1 MMWTRSLSTTNMT
14 KRINVVMPTTTIR
27 TIDRMVRPGQR
38 SEFITRAV
46 EHYVAT
52 QSAAAIQRL
61 LEVTAVR
68 DRDLDQQVAE
78 DWFEVDQQSWQHID
92 QQANSSKPPIRSGA
106 KSTSRR

>member
-1 MMWTRSLSTTNMT
+1 MT
-14 KRINVVMPTTTIR
+14 KRINVIMPATTIR

-52 QSAAAIQRL
+52 QSAEAIRKL
-61 LEVTAVR
+61 LEMTAAR
-68 DRDLDQQVAE
+68 DRDLDQQVTV
-78 DWFEVDQQSWQHID
+78 DWHDVDQQSWQHID
-92 QQANSSKPPIRSGA
+92 QQPDRPSKPPIRKGA

>member
-1 MMWTRSLSTTNMT
+1 MT
-14 KRINVVMPTTTIR
+14 KRINVIMPTDTVR

-52 QSAAAIQRL
+52 QGAEAIQKL

-68 DRDLDQQVAE
+68 DRDLDQQVAV
-78 DWFEVDQQSWQHID
+78 DWFEVDLQAWQHID
-92 QQANSSKPPIRSGA
+92 QQPNRPSKQPIRSGA

>member
-1 MMWTRSLSTTNMT
+1 MT
-14 KRINVVMPTTTIR
+14 KRINVIMPTDTIR

-52 QSAAAIQRL
+52 QSAEAIQKL

-68 DRDLDQQVAE
+68 DRDLDQQVLE

-92 QQANSSKPPIRSGA
+92 QQADNTSKPPPIRNGVR
-106 KSTSRR
+106 STSRR

>member
-1 MMWTRSLSTTNMT
+1 MT
-14 KRINVVMPTTTIR
+14 KRINVVMPTDTVR
-27 TIDRMVRPGQR
+27 TIDRMVRPGRR

-52 QSAAAIQRL
+52 QSAEAIQKL

-92 QQANSSKPPIRSGA
+92 QQPNSSKQPIPSGA